1 MVKVKDFKMR
11 VELGLSRWS
20 QSNHMGL
27 YVQRTFLAVVRKRC
41 DDRRRVRDV
50 TLLALKMEKGE
61 KKKKKKMEKG
71 GQEPMDVVASR
82 GWKCQE
88 AILLCGLQK

>member
-50 TLLALKMEKGE
+50 TLLALKMEKG
-61 KKKKKKMEKG
+61 